1 MTKQVALSD
10 EAYAEL
16 RREKKPEE
24 SFSQAVLRLLR
35 SARLARKDPM
45 AFVGQPRRFTMTM
58 QEHLDM
64 VESDRDRDLAD

>member
-1 MTKQVALSD
+1 MTRQVALSD

-16 RREKKPEE
+16 TREKSPGE

-45 AFVGQPRRFTMTM
+45 AFVHRPHGFVMTPD
-58 QEHLDM
+58 ELLRAI
-64 VESDRDRDLAD
+64 EEDRDADRAD